1 VKILLIF
8 PKWTGDYGILGY
20 FAKKASVW
28 PPLNLAY
35 LAAIAEK
42 NGHEVKII
50 DGEAEDIPINEMIKH
65 TAMFKPDIIGL
76 TATTPFFHVVV
87 ELAKSLKQ
95 NFSEIPIV
103 IGGTHITILREK
115 AFAPCF
121 DYAFIGE
128 AEEAWPLFL
137 EKYEKG
143 KDISEIKGI
152 LYRDK
157 DKIKFTGEF
166 EPISDIDSIPF
177 PARHLLNS
185 DKYNIGTLQ
194 GNKKFTTIMTTRGC
208 PFKCIFCSTKVFGKR
223 IRKRSPRL
231 VVDEMISVI
240 SQFNVKHFII
250 SDDTLTLDKNHILE
264 LCDIIESEKLNIT
277 LDASTRAN
285 LVDEEIISRLSK
297 VGLIRLSFGL
307 ESVDPNIRKIMR
319 KEVPLE
325 SYEIANKLTNKYN
338 IETLNSCMIGLP
350 GETVDT
356 VRKTLSFLRRSRE
369 IKQANLSIAI
379 PYPGTE
385 LYEMAKKGEYGLKLE
400 IDDFS
405 KFRRYGSAVM
415 SVGDLSPDDLIR
427 LQNDAFVS
435 IYMAPWRWLPVLKK
449 SGFIGLLLTFMR
461 FIKSFKRIVFNKDGL
476 FWFKRENS
484 AINIDAKII

>member
-1 VKILLIF
+1 MKILLIF
-8 PKWTGDYGILGY
+8 PKWTGEYGILGY

-35 LAAIAEK
+35 LAAIAE
-42 NGHEVKII
+42 NRGHEVKII
-50 DGEAEDIPINEMIKH
+50 DGEAENMPISEMIRH
-65 TAMFKPDIIGL
+65 VAAFEPDIIGL

-95 NFSEIPIV
+95 NFREIPIV
-103 IGGTHITILREK
+103 IGGAHISILREK
-115 AFAPCF
+115 AFGPFF

-128 AEEAWPLFL
+128 AEESWPLFL
-137 EKYEKG
+137 EQYEKRG
-143 KDISEIKGI
+143 DISEIKGI

-157 DKIKFTGEF
+157 NETKFTGAAA
-166 EPISDIDSIPF
+166 PITDVDSIPF
-177 PARHLLNS
+177 PARHLLKTDN
-185 DKYNIGTLQ
+185 YNIGTLQ
-194 GNKKFTTIMTTRGC
+194 GGKNFTTIMTTRGC

-240 SQFNVKHFII
+240 SKFNIKHFII
-250 SDDTLTLDKNHILE
+250 LDDTLTLDKNHIVE
-264 LCDIIESEKLNIT
+264 LCDIIESEKLDIT
-277 LDASTRAN
+277 LDGSTRAN
-285 LVDEEIISRLSK
+285 LVDEEIISRLAK

-307 ESVDPNIRKIMR
+307 ESVDSNIRKIIR

-325 SYEIANKLTNKYN
+325 SYGTANRLTNKYN

-356 VRKTLSFLRRSRE
+356 IRKTLFFLRQSRE

-385 LYEMAKKGEYGLKLE
+385 LYEMAKKGEHGLKLAT
-400 IDDFS
+400 DDFS

-415 SVGDLSPDDLIR
+415 SVGDLSP
-427 LQNDAFVS
+427 
-435 IYMAPWRWLPVLKK
+435 
-449 SGFIGLLLTFMR
+449 
-461 FIKSFKRIVFNKDGL
+461 
-476 FWFKRENS
+476 
-484 AINIDAKII
+484 

>member
-1 VKILLIF
+1 L
-8 PKWTGDYGILGY
+8 
-20 FAKKASVW
+20 
-28 PPLNLAY
+28 
-35 LAAIAEK
+35 
-42 NGHEVKII
+42 
-50 DGEAEDIPINEMIKH
+50 
-65 TAMFKPDIIGL
+65 
-76 TATTPFFHVVV
+76 
-87 ELAKSLKQ
+87 
-95 NFSEIPIV
+95 
-103 IGGTHITILREK
+103 
-115 AFAPCF
+115 
-121 DYAFIGE
+121 
-128 AEEAWPLFL
+128 
-137 EKYEKG
+137 
-143 KDISEIKGI
+143 
-152 LYRDK
+152 
-157 DKIKFTGEF
+157 
-166 EPISDIDSIPF
+166 
-177 PARHLLNS
+177 
-185 DKYNIGTLQ
+185 
-194 GNKKFTTIMTTRGC
+194 
-208 PFKCIFCSTKVFGKR
+208 
-223 IRKRSPRL
+223 
-231 VVDEMISVI
+231 
-240 SQFNVKHFII
+240 
-250 SDDTLTLDKNHILE
+250 DDTLTLDKNHILE

-277 LDASTRAN
+277 LDAGTRAN

-356 VRKTLSFLRRSRE
+356 VRKTLSFLRHSRE

-415 SVGDLSPDDLIR
+415 SVGNLSPDDLIR

-461 FIKSFKRIVFNKDGL
+461 FIKSFKRIVFNKNGL
-476 FWFKRENS
+476 FWFK
-484 AINIDAKII
+484 K